1 MKGIDVSK
9 YQKNINWKLVK
20 GDGVD
25 LAIIRAGYGRSG
37 IDEKFE
43 SNIKG
48 CIENEIAIGIY
59 WFIYAVNEQ
68 EAVKNADKCH
78 SLIAP
83 YKDKITM
90 KVWCDF
96 EYDTDYYARK
106 QGVIFTKAA
115 RTKIIKAF
123 CKRMKENGY
132 EVGVYAN
139 PDYINNKFEDLSE
152 YPLWLAWYTNN
163 EAKAKAY
170 NPLIWQHSSKGSVN
184 GIKGNVDLD
193 IYYGKLEEEK
203 PTTILESMEIK
214 KGDLNQFSQIVC
226 NIKTALNADYGLK
239 FTINNSVDEILLTN
253 LGNVNMGLTAF
264 TNNTTYALTQLL
276 AWWGY
281 EIKPT
286 SVYGNE
292 VNAIIS
298 LFQYQ
303 TGIERTGTT
312 TKETWCKLLGK

>member
-1 MKGIDVSK
+1 MNGIDVSK
-9 YQKNINWKLVK
+9 YQGTIDWKKVKNAGI
-20 GDGVD
+20 DF
-25 LAIIRAGYGRSG
+25 AIIRSSFGKNST
-37 IDEKFE
+37 DELFL
-43 SNIKG
+43 NHING
-48 CIENEIAIGIY
+48 CIENDIKVGIY
-59 WFIYAVNEQ
+59 HFIYAVNET
-68 EAVKNADKCH
+68 EAIANADNCH

-83 YKDKITM
+83 YKDKIKM

-96 EYDTDYYARK
+96 EYDTDTNAIKRFVFLNK
-106 QGVIFTKAA
+106 SK

-123 CKRMKENGY
+123 CERLKEYGY
-132 EVGVYAN
+132 DVGVYLN
-139 PDYINNKFEDLSE
+139 PDYIKNKLEDLSE
-152 YPLWLAWYTNN
+152 YPLWLAWYGAT
-163 EAKAKAY
+163 ETKAKTY
-170 NPLIWQHSSKGSVN
+170 NPLIWQHSSKGSVA

-193 IYYGKLEEEK
+193 IYYGELEEK
-203 PTTILESMEIK
+203 NKTILESMEIK

-239 FTINNSVDEILLTN
+239 FAINNSVDETLLTN

-264 TNNTTYALTQLL
+264 TGNVTYALTQLL

-292 VNAIIS
+292 VYAIIS